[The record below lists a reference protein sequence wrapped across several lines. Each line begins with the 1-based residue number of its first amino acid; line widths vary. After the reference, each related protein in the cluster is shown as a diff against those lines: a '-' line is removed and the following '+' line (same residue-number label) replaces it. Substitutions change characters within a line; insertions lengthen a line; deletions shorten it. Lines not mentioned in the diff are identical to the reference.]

1 MLLFDD
7 RLHILV
13 LRLVK
18 SIEINSSVNIEILV
32 KVNYNRV
39 NDVFFDRLWQWNV
52 DAFVQDG
59 IQVRDQNRSCK
70 LKSVVHRMFRGSS
83 FEV

>member
-1 MLLFDD
+1 LQSKSLNKISKLLFDD

-59 IQVRDQNRSCK
+59 IQVRD
-70 LKSVVHRMFRGSS
+70 
-83 FEV
+83 